1 MRWLMDATDVCRI
14 YSLLAGDTP
23 AASTSSSGQRPVSN
37 GAGEKAADPEVTPEV
52 LAGNGDN
59 DGSDPW
65 R

>member
-1 MRWLMDATDVCRI
+1 MCNRI

-23 AASTSSSGQRPVSN
+23 AASTSTSSAQRPVSN
-37 GAGEKAADPEVTPEV
+37 GAGDKAADPEVTPEV

-59 DGSDPW
+59 DGTDPW